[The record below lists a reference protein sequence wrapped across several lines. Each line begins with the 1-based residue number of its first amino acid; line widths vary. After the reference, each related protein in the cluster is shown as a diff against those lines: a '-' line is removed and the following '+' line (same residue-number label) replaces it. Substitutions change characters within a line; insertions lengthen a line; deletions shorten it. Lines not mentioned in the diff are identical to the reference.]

1 MGYRVWHSLNV
12 HIGKPV
18 KTTQALT
25 AVQCMKKYGLGSQL
39 GENSGRELKNE
50 NKKSLNN
57 KQMGDSLAN
66 CKK

>member
-1 MGYRVWHSLNV
+1 
-12 HIGKPV
+12 
-18 KTTQALT
+18 
-25 AVQCMKKYGLGSQL
+25 MKKYGLGSQL